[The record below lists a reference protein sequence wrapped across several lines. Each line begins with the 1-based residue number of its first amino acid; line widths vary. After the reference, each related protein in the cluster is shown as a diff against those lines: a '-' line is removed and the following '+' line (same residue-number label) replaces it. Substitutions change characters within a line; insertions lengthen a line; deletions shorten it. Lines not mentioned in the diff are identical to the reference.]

1 MDSGLSQHLCQDARG
16 PVLTGGENS
25 EAAGARAGPEQDG
38 TAATFNLSDAC
49 QAPVPSPVK
58 RGRVA
63 LPEATVRMN
72 MTLDV
77 RGGS

>member
-1 MDSGLSQHLCQDARG
+1 M
-16 PVLTGGENS
+16 LTGGENS

-58 RGRVA
+58 WGRVA